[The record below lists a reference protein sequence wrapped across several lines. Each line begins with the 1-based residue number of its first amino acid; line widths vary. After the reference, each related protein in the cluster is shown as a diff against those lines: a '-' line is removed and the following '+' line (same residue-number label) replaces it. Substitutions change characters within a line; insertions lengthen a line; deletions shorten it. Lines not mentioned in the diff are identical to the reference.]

1 MKDFCRWVLKSVLM
15 GIAWVFVLSIPVRG
29 DLLFHHAHD
38 VLVQNSLI
46 DLLDR
51 ELNVAWDKLKVT
63 ARAALAD
70 DEQTRDIERTL

>member
-1 MKDFCRWVLKSVLM
+1 
-15 GIAWVFVLSIPVRG
+15 
-29 DLLFHHAHD
+29 LLFHHAHD